1 MSMEMPGGWDLNS
14 GNILL
19 SHILCVEHIIT
30 FGAIVSA
37 RLKFEKYLRNLAR
50 MTEYRE
56 GID

>member
-1 MSMEMPGGWDLNS
+1 MEMPGGWDLNS

-19 SHILCVEHIIT
+19 SHIIT

>member
-1 MSMEMPGGWDLNS
+1 MEMPGGWHLNS

-19 SHILCVEHIIT
+19 SHILCVEHVTT

-37 RLKFEKYLRNLAR
+37 RLKFEKYLRKLAR
-50 MTEYRE
+50 MIEYRE